1 MKDILFKTKP
11 RLILFG
17 GFVSGF
23 FFFLILALFCLQ
35 VSNGK
40 HQIMGYCF
48 AGIFTFSSI
57 VVLYQLFKLQVL
69 KIHKT
74 GIVIEKYLLPKR
86 RNLKLEEIKSIK
98 QSEEKIRFY
107 SGINMFE
114 NGFLFYNNKTII
126 TLKDSEK
133 FELISVSEMDFYEF
147 EKLFFKLK
155 RGEGKIKKPIKHFSL
170 FSYLLENGGSILLI
184 LFINILNIGLLS
196 EIIKKTVANTVYN

>member
-11 RLILFG
+11 RLILVG

-23 FFFLILALFCLQ
+23 FFFFIMALFCLQ
-35 VSNGK
+35 VSNGE
-40 HQIMGYCF
+40 HQIIGYCF
-48 AGIFTFSSI
+48 AGIFTLLSI
-57 VVLYQLFKLQVL
+57 VVLYQLFKLQIL
-69 KIHKT
+69 KIYKT

-107 SGINMFE
+107 SGTNMFE
-114 NGFLFYNNKTII
+114 KGFLFYNNKTII

-147 EKLFFKLK
+147 EKLYFKLK
-155 RGEGKIKKPIKHFSL
+155 RGEGKIKNRKDIFL
-170 FSYLLENGGSILLI
+170 YLAI
-184 LFINILNIGLLS
+184 
-196 EIIKKTVANTVYN
+196 Y

>member
-11 RLILFG
+11 RLILVG

-23 FFFLILALFCLQ
+23 FFFFIMALFCLQ
-35 VSNGK
+35 VSNGE
-40 HQIMGYCF
+40 HQIIGYCF
-48 AGIFTFSSI
+48 AGIFTLLSI
-57 VVLYQLFKLQVL
+57 VVLYQLFKLQIL
-69 KIHKT
+69 KIYKT

-107 SGINMFE
+107 SGTNMFE
-114 NGFLFYNNKTII
+114 KGFLFYNNKTII

-147 EKLFFKLK
+147 EKLYFKLK
-155 RGEGKIKKPIKHFSL
+155 RGEGKIKKPKRHFSL

-184 LFINILNIGLLS
+184 LFINILNIGLLN
-196 EIIKKTVANTVYN
+196 EIIKKTVANTV